1 MTIPSSILSGIKISL
16 IPGVF
21 SWSAA
26 LSILSHGCDL
36 AKVLRPALG
45 GFLAADATRIGGNQR
60 IFNGAFAPRALKH
73 IRKLEQ
79 ALLFV
84 KRKGGELST

>member
-26 LSILSHGCDL
+26 LPILSHGRDL
-36 AKVLRPALG
+36 TKVFRPPLG
-45 GFLAADATRIGGNQR
+45 GFLAADATRMGGNQR
-60 IFNGAFAPRALKH
+60 IFDGSVAPGTFKH
-73 IRKLEQ
+73 ISKLKQ

-84 KRKGGELST
+84 NGKDGELSI